1 MATENQLEQPEVEE
15 IEVEYSPEE
24 TETDFDQE
32 TPSTPSAE
40 EPEKEPEPEPEEDV
54 LDTIVP
60 KKEPKTWTI
69 GPPDLQRTYVQKPLS
84 FIAKMQWFSLV
95 GGVLDK
101 ALSGPDGMSLNSL
114 FSSPQRSGGLRME
127 DFRDADTFVQAI
139 GKLLAAA
146 PEFLVDS
153 YLIWLNVPD
162 YDREITRDI
171 MKLPPDEGGL
181 TDDQGIEMIEVF
193 LDQNYEALADFFSQ
207 RVSQLQRRMQVL
219 NKVRGSRQSKR

>member
-1 MATENQLEQPEVEE
+1 MSTDDQLMDQEMEVEFQPEAVEE
-15 IEVEYSPEE
+15 SVEPKPVEKPEE
-24 TETDFDQE
+24 
-32 TPSTPSAE
+32 
-40 EPEKEPEPEPEEDV
+40 KEDV

-60 KKEPKTWTI
+60 KKEPKVWTI
-69 GPPDLQRTYVQKPLS
+69 GPTDIQRTYVQKPLS

-95 GGVLDK
+95 GEVLDK

-114 FSSPQRSGGLRME
+114 FSTPVRGDALRMA

-162 YDREITRDI
+162 YDRDITRDL
-171 MKLPPDEGGL
+171 MKLPPDDGGL
-181 TDDQGIEMIEVF
+181 TDEQGMEIIEVF
-193 LDQNYEALADFFSQ
+193 LDQNYEALADFFTL
-207 RVSQLQRRMQVL
+207 RISQLQKRVQHL
-219 NKVRGSRQSKR
+219 NKIRGSQQSKR